1 MILPALRSMLQ
12 IDIIIDIDANGIL
25 NILEIFNKEEN
36 KIFLLKNNEKVL

>member
-36 KIFLLKNNEKVL
+36 KIFLLKK